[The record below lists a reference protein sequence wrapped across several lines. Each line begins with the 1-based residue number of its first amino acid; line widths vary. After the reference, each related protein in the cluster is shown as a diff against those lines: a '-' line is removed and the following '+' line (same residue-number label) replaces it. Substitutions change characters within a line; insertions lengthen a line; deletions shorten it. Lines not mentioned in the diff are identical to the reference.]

1 MEIIVIGAVLLGVL
15 TGAIAQKKGYSFLTW
30 FIGGT
35 LLAIVALPEILLK
48 KPNRAGQ
55 RQCPACMSWVPQQAT
70 ACAHCGRDIAV
81 AA

>member
-1 MEIIVIGAVLLGVL
+1 MELILVAAVLLGLL
-15 TGAIAQKKGYSFLTW
+15 TGFIAQQKGYSFVLW
-30 FIGGT
+30 WIGGT
-35 LLAIVALPEILLK
+35 LLWIVALPEILLK

-55 RQCPACMSWVPQQAT
+55 RQCQACMSWVPQQAS